1 MARIMI
7 TFSNQTK
14 ERLKQAITYQ
24 GGDNMPVSKWA
35 AAAAAMG
42 LSLQLSGEALAQQL
56 FEGEDAGFA
65 APEGEASVLPADSKL
80 MRLFD
85 GGCVLTEGVSAG
97 HDGYMYFSDITFTSL
112 CKDESGKFLQ
122 AGNIWKYDPK
132 TGETT
137 VWRSPS
143 GMSNGLKFNKEGDLI
158 AALGADY
165 GGRMLIKTE
174 MATGKS
180 YILSGLYDGKP
191 YNSLNDVTI
200 DEQGRIY
207 FSDPRYLGHEPVF
220 QSGYAVYRLDPDG
233 TVTRIITDGGKTN
246 GVLVSPDQS
255 TLYVVSND
263 NGWFDFQRLKQGE
276 KLPQQ
281 GHHVLQAY
289 DLAADGTVSNRRVL
303 VDYHPYSGPDG
314 IIADVEGNI
323 YAAVRS
329 ENRPGI
335 AVYNAD
341 GKELAFIPTGEEL
354 PTNVGFGR
362 GEESNVLYVTSGH
375 SLYKIKMAKDGYQL
389 PE

>member
-1 MARIMI
+1 MHV
-7 TFSNQTK
+7 S
-14 ERLKQAITYQ
+14 RLAA
-24 GGDNMPVSKWA
+24 SA
-35 AAAAAMG
+35 AALG
-42 LSLQLSGEALAQQL
+42 LCLQFGGQALAQQF
-56 FEGEDAGFA
+56 FEGENAGFA
-65 APEGEASVLPADSKL
+65 PPAGDAGVLPADAKL
-80 MRLFD
+80 LRLFD
-85 GGCVLTEGVSAG
+85 GGCALTEGVAAG
-97 HDGYMYFSDITFTSL
+97 KDGYMYFSDITFTSL
-112 CKDESGKFLQ
+112 CKDDTGKFLQ

-137 VWRSPS
+137 IWRSPS
-143 GMSNGLKFNKEGDLI
+143 GMSNGLKFDQDGNMI

-165 GGRMLIKTE
+165 GGRMLIKTD
-174 MATGKS
+174 MASGKS

-191 YNSLNDVTI
+191 YNSLNDVSI

-207 FSDPRYLGHEPVF
+207 FSDPRYLGHEPIF
-220 QSGYAVYRLDPDG
+220 QPGYAVYRLDPDG
-233 TVTRIITDGGKTN
+233 AVTRLITDGGKTN
-246 GVLVSPDQS
+246 GVLVSPDQQ

-263 NGWFDFQRLKQGE
+263 NGWFDFQRLKEGE
-276 KLPQQ
+276 QAPAA
-281 GHHVLQAY
+281 GRHVLQAY
-289 DLAADGTVSNRRVL
+289 DLAADGSVSNRRVL

-314 IIADVEGNI
+314 IIADIDGNL

-335 AVYNAD
+335 GVYNPD

-389 PE
+389 P

>member
-1 MARIMI
+1 MHSTWLRA
-7 TFSNQTK
+7 
-14 ERLKQAITYQ
+14 LAALAVAL
-24 GGDNMPVSKWA
+24 GLGLWA
-35 AAAAAMG
+35 AP
-42 LSLQLSGEALAQQL
+42 SFAQF
-56 FEGEDAGFA
+56 FEGEDAGFP
-65 APEGEASVLPADSKL
+65 APAGDASVLPADSKL
-80 MRLFD
+80 MRVFD
-85 GGCVLTEGVSAG
+85 EGCVLTEGVAASP
-97 HDGYMYFSDITFTSL
+97 DGNMYFSDITFTSI

-132 TGETT
+132 TGEAT

-143 GMSNGLKFNKEGDLI
+143 GMSNGLKFDADGNMI
-158 AALGADY
+158 AALGADF
-165 GGRMLIKTE
+165 GGRMLVKTD

-191 YNSLNDVTI
+191 YNALNDVTI

-207 FSDPRYLGHEPVF
+207 FSDPRYLGHEPIF
-220 QSGYAVYRLDPDG
+220 QPGYAVYRLDPDG
-233 TVTRIITDGGKTN
+233 TVERIITDGGKTN
-246 GVLVSPDQS
+246 GVLVSPDQQ

-263 NGWFDFQRLKQGE
+263 DGWFDFMRLKEGE
-276 KLPQQ
+276 AAPAK

-289 DLAADGTVSNRRVL
+289 DLAADGTASNRRVL

-314 IIADVEGNI
+314 IVADVEGNL

-335 AVYNAD
+335 AVYNPE

-362 GEESNVLYVTSGH
+362 GEESDVLYVTSGK
-375 SLYKIKMAKDGYQL
+375 SLYKIQMAKDGYQL
-389 PE
+389 PGSN

>member
-1 MARIMI
+1 MRIRMI
-7 TFSNQTK
+7 
-14 ERLKQAITYQ
+14 
-24 GGDNMPVSKWA
+24 A
-35 AAAAAMG
+35 ALGAAVLG
-42 LSLQLSGEALAQQL
+42 LGPTSAALAQE
-56 FEGEDAGFA
+56 FFAGEDSGFP
-65 APEGEASVLPADSKL
+65 APEGDPSVLPEDSKL
-80 MRLFD
+80 MKLWD
-85 GGCVLTEGVSAG
+85 EGCALTEGVAAAP
-97 HDGYMYFSDITFTSL
+97 DGAMYFSDITFTSL

-132 TGETT
+132 TGEAT

-143 GMSNGLKFNKEGDLI
+143 GMSNGLKFDAGGDLI

-165 GGRMLIKTE
+165 GGRMLIKTD
-174 MATGKS
+174 MASGKS

-191 YNSLNDVTI
+191 YNSLNDVSI

-207 FSDPRYLGHEPVF
+207 FSDPRYLGHEPIF
-220 QSGYAVYRLDPDG
+220 QPGYAVYRLDPDG
-233 TVTRIITDGGKTN
+233 TVERIITDGGKTN
-246 GVLVSPDQS
+246 GVLVSPDQQ

-263 NGWFDFQRLKQGE
+263 DGWFDFMRLKEGE
-276 KLPQQ
+276 ARPAK

-314 IIADVEGNI
+314 IIADVDGNL
-323 YAAVRS
+323 YAAVRA

-335 AVYNAD
+335 AVYNPE

-362 GEESNVLYVTSGH
+362 GEESDVLYVTSGK
-375 SLYKIKMAKDGYQL
+375 SLYKIQMAKDGYQL
-389 PE
+389 PDSN

>member
-1 MARIMI
+1 MA
-7 TFSNQTK
+7 
-14 ERLKQAITYQ
+14 
-24 GGDNMPVSKWA
+24 VSRFAASA
-35 AAAAAMG
+35 AALG
-42 LSLQLSGEALAQQL
+42 FCLQLGAPVLAQEL
-56 FEGEDAGFA
+56 FAGEDAGFPPPA
-65 APEGEASVLPADSKL
+65 GDASVLPADSKL

-85 GGCVLTEGVSAG
+85 GGCVLTEGVAAAE
-97 HDGYMYFSDITFTSL
+97 DGFMYFSDITFTSL

-122 AGNIWKYDPK
+122 AGNIWKYDPA

-137 VWRSPS
+137 IWRSPS
-143 GMSNGLKFNKEGDLI
+143 GMSNGLKFDKDGNMI

-165 GGRMLIKTE
+165 GGRMLIKTD

-191 YNSLNDVTI
+191 YNALNDVTI

-207 FSDPRYLGHEPVF
+207 FSDPRYLGHEPIF
-220 QSGYAVYRLDPDG
+220 QPGYAVYRLDPDG
-233 TVTRIITDGGKTN
+233 TVTRLITDGGKTN

-276 KLPQQ
+276 AAPAQ

-289 DLAADGTVSNRRVL
+289 DLAADGSVSNRRVL

-323 YAAVRS
+323 YAAVRA

-335 AVYNAD
+335 AVYNPE

-362 GEESNVLYVTSGH
+362 GAESSVLYVTSGH